1 MYYRLRKVLTGKLSE
16 FSRRTVLSGGL
27 FISTLVVAV
36 FVDLDGLLEYFKLV
50 TGSAF
55 TTVETGAV
63 ITLASAVPFL
73 AMGMSI
79 SADTRRN
86 KSGANEAG

>member
-1 MYYRLRKVLTGKLSE
+1 MHYRLREVLTRTLRE
-16 FSRRTVLSGGL
+16 FSRRTVLLGGL
-27 FISTLVVAV
+27 FIITLVVAI

-73 AMGMSI
+73 GMGMSI
-79 SADTRRN
+79 SADIYRN